1 MKELV
6 IEAKKS
12 NLDAVLSFID
22 EQLGEAECSKKT
34 RMTIDVAVEE
44 LFVNISSYAYD
55 PKIGTAV
62 VQVSVHNE
70 PLSVEITFIDNG
82 KPYDPLAKPDPDV
95 TLDAEHIALI
105 PETVYARVDEGH
117 HLRAAVLDVDTSACG
132 YPVLV
137 YGEIYYNALAV
148 RVLRRLLDSLNEGLS
163 VLLRNR
169 EVQEHE
175 LSLHLRQIILV
186 EHVGELGRRRNR
198 PAEEIVDGGVVI
210 ICELAEHI
218 YRRSNIIFFSLIF
231 LI

>member
-6 IEAKKS
+6 IEAKKT

-82 KPYDPLAKPDPDV
+82 KPYAPLAKPDPDV
-95 TLDAEHIALI
+95 TLDAEH
-105 PETVYARVDEGH
+105 
-117 HLRAAVLDVDTSACG
+117 
-132 YPVLV
+132 
-137 YGEIYYNALAV
+137 
-148 RVLRRLLDSLNEGLS
+148 
-163 VLLRNR
+163 
-169 EVQEHE
+169 
-175 LSLHLRQIILV
+175 RQIGGLGIFMVKKSMDNVQYEYKDGRNILTIKKV
-186 EHVGELGRRRNR
+186 LN
-198 PAEEIVDGGVVI
+198 
-210 ICELAEHI
+210 
-218 YRRSNIIFFSLIF
+218 
-231 LI
+231 

>member
-6 IEAKKS
+6 IEARKT

-95 TLDAEHIALI
+95 TLDAEH
-105 PETVYARVDEGH
+105 
-117 HLRAAVLDVDTSACG
+117 
-132 YPVLV
+132 
-137 YGEIYYNALAV
+137 
-148 RVLRRLLDSLNEGLS
+148 
-163 VLLRNR
+163 
-169 EVQEHE
+169 
-175 LSLHLRQIILV
+175 RQIGGLGIFMVKKSMDDVQYEYKDGRNILTIKKV
-186 EHVGELGRRRNR
+186 LN
-198 PAEEIVDGGVVI
+198 
-210 ICELAEHI
+210 
-218 YRRSNIIFFSLIF
+218 
-231 LI
+231 